1 MIKRRLNPFDLKMTQ
16 LERKKALEMF
26 QMKTIGNT
34 MSMTIYKITMMSS
47 RVNQSNKGYWK
58 KLLHVMNFLKNTRD
72 YILTLEAGN
81 SPELK
86 WYVDAAFVVHPDM
99 TRHTSAVFTLGNSV
113 IISDS
118 TKRKSN
124 AGSSTEAE
132 LMALTTR

>member
-1 MIKRRLNPFDLKMTQ
+1 LNPFDLKMTQ

-72 YILTLEAGN
+72 GIRTLEVDN
-81 SPELK
+81 S
-86 WYVDAAFVVHPDM
+86 
-99 TRHTSAVFTLGNSV
+99 
-113 IISDS
+113 
-118 TKRKSN
+118 
-124 AGSSTEAE
+124 
-132 LMALTTR
+132 